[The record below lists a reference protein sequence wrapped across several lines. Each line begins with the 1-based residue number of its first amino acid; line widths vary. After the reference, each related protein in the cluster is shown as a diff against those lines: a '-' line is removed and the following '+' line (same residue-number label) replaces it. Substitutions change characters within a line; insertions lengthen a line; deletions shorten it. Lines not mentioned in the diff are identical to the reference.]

1 MTLMAVTT
9 RSTRTRATIA
19 NTTNNIIT
27 NTKAS
32 RCIHNTP
39 KEAIAA
45 KQARRRKWI
54 KRAITIKITIE
65 MNKPYRIRNPI
76 YTRMLTN
83 TPSFMR
89 MSSKLTKVIV
99 VTRRWMGQASKNIS
113 KRATKTIRSS
123 RREARRNIWMSNTT
137 TLSTMNMT
145 TCRVIR
151 TIATIIKNMHQR
163 KLKLII
169 TTKCIATMVA
179 VATTT
184 MEVVSTHTSN
194 IRSPTS
200 TANIRKAII
209 HMAIRA
215 TTTTKNNKTKD
226 QNNNTTLKVSA
237 PAAKKAT
244 TVPAKDNTRMKTTKS
259 KAIRTEQEET
269 IYATCARP
277 IWRKLRR
284 SSIRVIA
291 SIRYA
296 MSATTT
302 RCRSKR
308 GSALIVESTTKL
320 GELRSISRAGWL
332 QGMKGR
338 MRTIREVC
346 NIMRWH
352 RRRRARRK
360 RERIRYNMPWN
371 GKQLARYRKINRIKR
386 R

>member
-1 MTLMAVTT
+1 
-9 RSTRTRATIA
+9 
-19 NTTNNIIT
+19 
-27 NTKAS
+27 
-32 RCIHNTP
+32 
-39 KEAIAA
+39 
-45 KQARRRKWI
+45 
-54 KRAITIKITIE
+54 
-65 MNKPYRIRNPI
+65 MNKPYRIKNPI
-76 YTRMLTN
+76 YTQILTN

-99 VTRRWMGQASKNIS
+99 VTRRWMGRASKNIS
-113 KRATKTIRSS
+113 KRTIKTIRNS

-169 TTKCIATMVA
+169 TTKCIVTMVTG
-179 VATTT
+179 ATTIMAAVLT
-184 MEVVSTHTSN
+184 VTSN

-200 TANIRKAII
+200 TANIKKAII
-209 HMAIRA
+209 HTAIRA

-226 QNNNTTLKVSA
+226 QNNNTIIKVSV

-244 TVPAKDNTRMKTTKS
+244 AKDKTKMKTTKS
-259 KAIRTEQEET
+259 KTIRTEQEET
-269 IYATCARP
+269 IYATSAKQ
-277 IWRKLRR
+277 IWRKSRR
-284 SSIRVIA
+284 NFIHVIA

-296 MSATTT
+296 MGATIT

-332 QGMKGR
+332 QGMKDR

-360 RERIRYNMPWN
+360 RERIRYNMSWS
-371 GKQLARYRKINRIKR
+371 GKRLARFRKINRIKR